1 MINLDNV
8 NLIMDIDN
16 KRVFLAEVNKKLDI
30 IKYTKKVLEER

>member
-30 IKYTKKVLEER
+30 IKDTKKVLEER